1 MDGNLTPTQKGN
13 IAETA
18 IVAAAYRLGIHVS
31 RPLGEGQRYDLVFD
45 WGDRLE
51 RIQCKWA
58 RRKGDVLVVHLS
70 GCRHTPAGYVR
81 RVYRQHEIDA
91 VVAFSPDLGRCYH
104 LPLALVAN
112 ASALRLRLDR
122 ARNNQ
127 VERIHFASQY
137 ELGAVAQLGERRHG
151 MAEVRGSSPLSSTS
165 PQAVL
170 PGGLSSL

>member
-91 VVAFSPDLGRCYH
+91 VVAFSPDLG
-104 LPLALVAN
+104 PLATT
-112 ASALRLRLDR
+112 SR
-122 ARNNQ
+122 
-127 VERIHFASQY
+127 
-137 ELGAVAQLGERRHG
+137 
-151 MAEVRGSSPLSSTS
+151 STS
-165 PQAVL
+165 L
-170 PGGLSSL
+170 PTPAPSTSASIAPRTTRLSGYTSRRSTSSGL